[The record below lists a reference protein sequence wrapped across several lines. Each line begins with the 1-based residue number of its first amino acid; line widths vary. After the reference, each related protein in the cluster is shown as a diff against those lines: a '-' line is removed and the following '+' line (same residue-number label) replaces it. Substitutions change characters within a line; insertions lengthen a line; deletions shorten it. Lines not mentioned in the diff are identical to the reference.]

1 MSKLGRNI
9 KIQVLRHKWKSK
21 HVSLGTHCQISFDS
35 IFEGYNRIGNDAFFA
50 GRIGRAS
57 YIGEQCHI
65 VADIGRFTCIAPRVI
80 TVRGSHPTREWAS
93 IHPAFFS
100 TKGQVGI
107 SFVKEERYAE
117 SKPPIKIG
125 NDVWIGDSAM
135 LMDGIVIGDG
145 AVVAAGAVVTKDV
158 PPYAIVGGVPAKL
171 IRYRFEDQKIIQSLL
186 NAKWWDQPMEWLQ
199 ENADAFSCV
208 DELLNRMKPD
218 SADKEGV

>member
-1 MSKLGRNI
+1 MGNI
-9 KIQVLRHKWKSK
+9 KKSIKMLVLKNIWKK
-21 HVSLGTHCQISFDS
+21 KKVFIGERCYVSFDS
-35 IFEGYNRIGNDAFFA
+35 IFEGYNRIGNDSFFA
-50 GRIGRAS
+50 GKIGRAS

-80 TVRGSHPTREWAS
+80 TVRGSHPTREWVS

-100 TKGQVGI
+100 TKGQAGI
-107 SFVKEERYAE
+107 SFVMEERYAE
-117 SKPPIKIG
+117 SKPPIRIG

-158 PPYAIVGGVPAKL
+158 PPYAIVGGLPAKL
-171 IRYRFEDQKIIQSLL
+171 IRYRFEDPETIQSLL
-186 NAKWWDQPMEWLQ
+186 DVKWWNQPMEWLQ

-208 DELLNRMKPD
+208 DELLNRMK
-218 SADKEGV
+218 SVSNDKEGV

>member
-1 MSKLGRNI
+1 MSELVRSI
-9 KIQVLRHKWKSK
+9 KIQALRHRWRNK
-21 HVSLGTHCQISFDS
+21 HVSFGTHCQISFDS
-35 IFEGYNRIGNDAFFA
+35 IFEGYNRIGNDAFFV

-57 YIGEQCHI
+57 YIGELCHI

-100 TKGQVGI
+100 TKGQGGI

-117 SKPPIKIG
+117 SKPLIKIG

-135 LMDGIVIGDG
+135 LMDGITIGDG
-145 AVVAAGAVVTKDV
+145 AIVAAGAVVTKDV

-171 IRYRFEDQKIIQSLL
+171 IRYRFEDTDIIQRLL
-186 NAKWWDQPMEWLQ
+186 DVKWWNQPMEWLQ

-208 DELLNRMKPD
+208 DELLNRMK
-218 SADKEGV
+218 SVSNDKEGV